1 MTYITQTTTN
11 QNYSTSLKMQIS
23 DMERDYLFLQN
34 ELTDTLRPSIGIIDF
49 TYVIAELL
57 EKNVEYVKRAGMTAP
72 AKESRDKLL
81 YLMNIGETFNKLSAD
96 NQKLKLYNRTIL
108 AENKLLI
115 KELKEIK
122 RQEMLA
128 KSI

>member
-1 MTYITQTTTN
+1 MTQTTTN

-23 DMERDYLFLQN
+23 DMERDYLFIQN
-34 ELTDTLRPSIGIIDF
+34 ELTDTLRPSIAIIDF
-49 TYVIAELL
+49 TFVVAELL
-57 EKNVEYVKRAGMTAP
+57 EKNVEYVKRAGMTDP

-81 YLMNIGETFNKLSAD
+81 HLMDIGETFNKISND
-96 NQKLKLYNRTIL
+96 NQKLKLYNRTVL
-108 AENKLLI
+108 AENQSLL
-115 KELKEIK
+115 KQLAEIK

>member
-1 MTYITQTTTN
+1 MTQTTTN

-23 DMERDYLFLQN
+23 DMERDYLFIQN
-34 ELTDTLRPSIGIIDF
+34 ELTDTLRPSIAIIDF
-49 TYVIAELL
+49 TFVVAELL
-57 EKNVEYVKRAGMTAP
+57 EKNVEYVKRAGMTDP

-81 YLMNIGETFNKLSAD
+81 HLMDIGETFNKISND
-96 NQKLKLYNRTIL
+96 NQTLKLYNRTIL
-108 AENKLLI
+108 AENQSLI
-115 KELKEIK
+115 RELKEIK